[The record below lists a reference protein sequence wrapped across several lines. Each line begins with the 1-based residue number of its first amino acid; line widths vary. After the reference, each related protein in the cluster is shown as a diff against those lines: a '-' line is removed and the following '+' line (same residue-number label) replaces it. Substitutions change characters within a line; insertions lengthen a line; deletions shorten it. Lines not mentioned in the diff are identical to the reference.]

1 MDENDINLTVP
12 ANQSLDE
19 NDVNIAAPANQS
31 AAFSVNSSA
40 SFPTNHV
47 DSSRQLSTNQRLL
60 ANNNTLTDDV
70 DDSVMIVEPM
80 RNNDT
85 NHVLV
90 SNNKPGSNM
99 ASTGATTGAAVH
111 GNNAAAAVRVNSDAT
126 APVRTNQRVNDVRKA
141 LVAREFNKQ
150 LRVSVVKEVR
160 KPGKSKS

>member
-1 MDENDINLTVP
+1 MTSSIQVRAGLGRTNPRLRLLAQNSFSYCTRFPNVFLHLDAALVAVLVCLLSGKSQLLDENDINLTVP

-90 SNNKPGSNM
+90 SNNKPVSNM
-99 ASTGATTGAAVH
+99 ATAGALQSGI
-111 GNNAAAAVRVNSDAT
+111 
-126 APVRTNQRVNDVRKA
+126 
-141 LVAREFNKQ
+141 
-150 LRVSVVKEVR
+150 
-160 KPGKSKS
+160 